1 VKKSKLKT
9 VICGI
14 ISAMMLTASVPLST
28 SAGGFGDLGGGM
40 TWGGFGDNG
49 GGMNWGGFGD
59 NGGGMNWGGFGD
71 TGSTNGDQ
79 QLSDN
84 NGGNYSSQNENMIR
98 IMPAGDSITFG
109 MGDTGG
115 YRKFLDYFLKEKG
128 YNNIDFVGP
137 EGKNAA
143 TFNYNGKSVTYDD
156 NHAGYSGYTIKQ
168 NSGFGSL
175 YDVLKQ
181 KNAVK
186 QANPDIILLIIG
198 TNDMNGNRATSACEQ
213 DLRDLIDY
221 FLAEMSSDAMLFV
234 STIPE
239 LGGGMFGGGDRSA
252 QIADY
257 NAAVK
262 KVANE
267 YNSKGKQVTFADI
280 HGCLNGTADLGDGVH
295 PNAEGYEKMGKYWAN
310 VVDEYLKNSKT
321 IVTTTATTT
330 VTTTTATTTTKKQF
344 DPKEEFAKNVTKW
357 GDANCDGDVDMSD
370 AVAIMQSLANPNKYI
385 LSSPA
390 FYNSDVCEAGGG
402 ITSNDALAIQKYLL
416 GLIKTLPESYSDSID
431 VSAWDVTTTA
441 VSDPGTTVT
450 EITTTASVAVGSLN
464 DNFDSGIGSWSGRG
478 SASVSASA
486 DAYYGTSGKSLA
498 VTGRESEWNGASI
511 TLGSDF
517 KAGQTYSISLAA
529 LQLSRGSADIQVSLQ
544 QGSGNSA
551 SYTAIAKAT
560 CESGVWTK
568 IENTSFTIPDNS
580 GDMVLYVET
589 IEKSGDLMNFYI
601 DDVLIAAEG
610 TKSAVVTGGTGTVPE
625 ATTSSSSQV
634 YTAEELTKKV
644 QAALV
649 NNEPNDSHM
658 KKQGVQYGTLKR
670 ETYFSKKANKN
681 KPYNI
686 LLPANYDSSKKY
698 PVLYLLHGFFENENR
713 MITQGNGQ
721 MYTQQI
727 IGNAI
732 ASGEAKDMII
742 VVPFVFTSAT
752 MNDATGFADQGSNEG
767 YDNFVDDIVDSLMPH
782 IESKYSVATGR
793 ENTAVTGFSMGGRE
807 SLQIGMKH
815 GDKFGYVGAICPAP
829 GASGS
834 WKWSNPDDQ
843 PYLLM
848 ITGGTQDDVVGLN
861 TPEGYHNNFK
871 NNNVPHVW
879 HVVNNGHH
887 GDDSIHSH
895 IYCFVRGIFQA
906 TE

>member
-1 VKKSKLKT
+1 MKKSKLKA

-14 ISAMMLTASVPLST
+14 VSAMMLTASVPLST
-28 SAGGFGDLGGGM
+28 SAGGFGD
-40 TWGGFGDNG
+40 FG

-71 TGSTNGDQ
+71 TGNTNGDQ
-79 QLSDN
+79 QLPDN

-186 QANPDIILLIIG
+186 QADPDIVLLIIG

-257 NAAVK
+257 NNAVK

-280 HGCLNGTADLGDGVH
+280 HSCLNGTADLGDGVH
-295 PNAEGYEKMGKYWAN
+295 PNAEGYEKMGKYWAG
-310 VVDEYLKNSKT
+310 VVDEYLKSSKN
-321 IVTTTATTT
+321 VVTTT
-330 VTTTTATTTTKKQF
+330 VTTTTVTTTTVKQF

-370 AVAIMQSLANPNKYI
+370 AVAIMQSLANPNKYKF
-385 LSSPA
+385 SFPA
-390 FYNSDVCEAGGG
+390 FYNGDVYEAGGG

-431 VSAWDVTTTA
+431 VSAWDVTTTT
-441 VSDPGTTVT
+441 VSNPGNTVT
-450 EITTTASVAVGSLN
+450 ETVTTIPVAAGSLN

-478 SASVSASA
+478 SASVAVSD
-486 DAYYGTSGKSLA
+486 DAFYGTSGKSLA
-498 VTGRESEWNGASI
+498 VTGRESEWNGAAI

-517 KAGQTYSISLAA
+517 KSGQTYSISLAA
-529 LQLSRGSADIQVSLQ
+529 LQLSRGPADIQISLQ

-551 SYTAIAKAT
+551 SYTAIAKAA

-601 DDVLIAAEG
+601 DDVMIAAEG

-625 ATTSSSSQV
+625 ATASSSSSQV
-634 YTAEELTKKV
+634 YTMEELTKKV

-649 NNEPNDSHM
+649 NNEPNDSHN
-658 KKQGVQYGTLKR
+658 KKQGVQYGTIKR

-732 ASGEAKDMII
+732 TSGEAKDMI
-742 VVPFVFTSAT
+742 VVIPFVFTSAT

-807 SLQIGMKH
+807 SLQIGMKY

-834 WKWSNPDDQ
+834 WKWSNPDET
-843 PYLLM
+843 PYLVM

-861 TPEGYHNNFK
+861 TPEGYHNNFTK
-871 NNNVPHVW
+871 NNVPHVW